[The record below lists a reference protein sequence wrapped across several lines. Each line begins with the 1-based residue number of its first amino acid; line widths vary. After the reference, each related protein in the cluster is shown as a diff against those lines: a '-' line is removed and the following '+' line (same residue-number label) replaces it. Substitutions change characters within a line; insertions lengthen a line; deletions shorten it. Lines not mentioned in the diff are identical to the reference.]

1 MAYQRKQRKLNG
13 SQKLTT
19 TTNSSGHVR
28 TTVTSKQGNVT
39 RSQSINKNGS
49 IRTTTTERRQ
59 GGWVDRRTHTT
70 PSAPPLKH
78 KAPPKPRKSSKPKN
92 LYKYKKPNAK
102 KNTGMNVYQFIF
114 WIVVF
119 LYIMF
124 NY

>member
-28 TTVTSKQGNVT
+28 TTHTSKQGNVT

-78 KAPPKPRKSSKPKN
+78 KAPPKPRKNSKPKN
-92 LYKYKKPNAK
+92 YYKKPRAK